1 MEICLNGQ
9 ANLYQSA
16 NFIENPIK
24 LKKPKI
30 RNRIR
35 YCRTA
40 INLGQK
46 EMAFL
51 MGVPQ
56 PRISEWENGAR
67 EPGVYNAIGLATVT
81 HRMVEDVFFDY
92 RRQWQEKIN
101 ERKKLFDSKKKVE
114 KNFYPNR
121 KIEKT

>member
-1 MEICLNGQ
+1 MENH
-9 ANLYQSA
+9 A
-16 NFIENPIK
+16 K
-24 LKKPKI
+24 RRKPKI

-51 MGVPQ
+51 MGVSQ
-56 PRISEWENGAR
+56 PRISEWENGKG
-67 EPGVYNAIGLATVT
+67 EPRAYNVIGLATVT
-81 HRMVEDVFFDY
+81 SRMVEDIFFDY
-92 RRQWQEKIN
+92 RQEWQEKIR

-114 KNFYPNR
+114 KTFIQTEN
-121 KIEKT
+121 

>member
-1 MEICLNGQ
+1 ME
-9 ANLYQSA
+9 NL
-16 NFIENPIK
+16 PK
-24 LKKPKI
+24 RRKPKI

-56 PRISEWENGAR
+56 PRISEWENDEI
-67 EPGVYNAIGLATVT
+67 EPKAYNVIGLAVATG
-81 HRMVEDVFFDY
+81 RMVEDVFFDY
-92 RRQWQEKIN
+92 RQEWQEKIK

-114 KNFYPNR
+114 KTFIQTEN
-121 KIEKT
+121 